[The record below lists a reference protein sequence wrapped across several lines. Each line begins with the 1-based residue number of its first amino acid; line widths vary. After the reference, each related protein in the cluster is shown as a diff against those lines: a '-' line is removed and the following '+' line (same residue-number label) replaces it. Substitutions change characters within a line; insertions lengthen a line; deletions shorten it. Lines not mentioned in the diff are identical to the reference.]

1 MKISVIGAGNV
12 GSALAERILSNN
24 LADVA
29 LVDIMGDMAKGKAL
43 DLMDSAPVMGY
54 GKSIEGSDSYEI
66 IKDSLAVVVTA
77 GLPRKPGMSREDL
90 ISKNREIVKSVSKN
104 VKKFSPGA
112 FAIIVTNPLD
122 IMTYIAYNELKC
134 KRNRILGMAGNLDA
148 ARFKA
153 ILSENTG
160 VLPKKIETFVLGSHG
175 DTMVPLVSRTVIDG
189 KPLSEVLDS
198 EKIKNI
204 VERTKKRGGEI
215 VGLLKSGS
223 AYFSPSAACFEILD
237 TIINDKKKVISCAC
251 ILDGE
256 YGFNDC
262 ALGVP
267 AKIGKDGV
275 EEILEWKLPDDEKN
289 AFKNSAKVARDILKN
304 L

>member
-12 GSALAERILSNN
+12 GSALAERVLSNN

-29 LVDIMGDMAKGKAL
+29 LLDVMGDMAKGKAL
-43 DLMDSAPVMGY
+43 DLMDSAPVMGCE
-54 GKSIEGSDSYEI
+54 KSIEGSDSYEI
-66 IKDSLAVVVTA
+66 IRDSLAVVVTA

-90 ISKNREIVKSVSKN
+90 ISKNREIVKSVLKS
-104 VKKFSPGA
+104 VKKFSPDA
-112 FAIIVTNPLD
+112 FVIIVTNPLD

-134 KRNRILGMAGNLDA
+134 KRNRILGMAGNLDT

-153 ILSENTG
+153 LLSENTG
-160 VLPKKIETFVLGSHG
+160 ILPKKIETFVLGSHG

-189 KPLSEVLDS
+189 KPLSEILDP
-198 EKIKNI
+198 EKIKGI
-204 VERTKKRGGEI
+204 VERTKIRGGEI

-237 TIINDKKKVISCAC
+237 AVINDKKKIISCSC

-267 AKIGKDGV
+267 AKIGKNGV
-275 EEILEWKLPDDEKN
+275 EEILEWKLPDDEIN
-289 AFKNSAKVARDILKN
+289 ALKNSAKVASDILKN